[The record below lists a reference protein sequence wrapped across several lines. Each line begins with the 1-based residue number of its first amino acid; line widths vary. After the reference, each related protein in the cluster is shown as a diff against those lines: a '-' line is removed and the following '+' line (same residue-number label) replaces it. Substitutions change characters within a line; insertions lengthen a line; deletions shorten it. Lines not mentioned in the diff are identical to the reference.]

1 MTSKSNSNAL
11 KTFPRRHLL
20 TCEGL
25 SAAEINFLLDLAD
38 KAADH
43 VRQNGRKRDVLA
55 GRTLINLF
63 FESSTRTQSSFE
75 MAAKRLGADVMNMSV
90 SSSSMRK
97 GETLIDTAVT
107 LNAMH
112 PDILV
117 VRHHASGAVELLAR
131 KVDGSV
137 INAGDG
143 AHEHPTQ
150 ALLDA
155 LTIRRNKGRLEGL
168 LVAICGDVMH
178 SRVARSNI
186 ILLNAMGARVRV
198 VAPSTLL
205 PPGIER
211 FGVEVARDMREGLA
225 DADIVMML
233 RLQRERMNGSFV
245 PSSSEYFHYWGLDT
259 KKLAYAKPD
268 ALVMHPGPM
277 NRGVEIDSSVADGAQ
292 SLIREQVEMGVAVRM
307 AVLEALAR
315 NLPNA

>member
-1 MTSKSNSNAL
+1 MNIATKSSFVL
-11 KTFPRRHLL
+11 GQRHLL
-20 TCEGL
+20 GIEGL
-25 SAAEINFLLDLAD
+25 SYDEIVGLLDLAEEFVD
-38 KAADH
+38 LN
-43 VRQNGRKRDVLA
+43 RQVEKKRTSLR
-55 GRTLINLF
+55 GRTMVNLF

-75 MAAKRLGADVMNMSV
+75 LAGKRLGADVMNMSV
-90 SSSSMRK
+90 SSSAMRK
-97 GETLIDTAVT
+97 GETLTDTAIT

-112 PDILV
+112 PDIMV

-155 LTIRRNKGRLEGL
+155 LTIRRNKGQIEKLT
-168 LVAICGDVMH
+168 VAICGDILH

-186 ILLNAMGARVRV
+186 ILLNALGARVRV

-205 PPGIER
+205 PPGMER
-211 FGVEVARDMREGLA
+211 FGADVSTDMREGLA

-233 RLQRERMNGSFV
+233 RLQRERMNGAFV
-245 PSSSEYFHYWGLDT
+245 PSVQEYFHYFGLDA

-277 NRGVEIDSSVADGAQ
+277 NRGVEIDSDVADGAQ

-315 NLPNA
+315 NLRNA